1 MLFCIA
7 IIHVRLCSMH
17 LWYEL
22 VHFTRQMPLWS
33 GILSQL
39 KVIIYSLQK
48 STTGHLL
55 PSSPPSLVASTESNF
70 DLSGE
75 PSYIYCVLNV
85 QNMFV
90 KSLAVINRLKKKK
103 KVKMDVN
110 YLCIKNLPASSLL
123 RQR

>member
-103 KVKMDVN
+103 VKMDVN